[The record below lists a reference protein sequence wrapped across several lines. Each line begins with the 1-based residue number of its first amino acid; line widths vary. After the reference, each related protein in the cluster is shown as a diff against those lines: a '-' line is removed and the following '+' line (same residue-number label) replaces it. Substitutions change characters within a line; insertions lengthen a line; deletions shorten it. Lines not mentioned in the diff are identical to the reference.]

1 MNLSAIRESIQQF
14 NVSSN
19 DLKFKK
25 PIEKLV
31 SNSNISTEYSSINIK
46 NTDTDNEQKSKQKE
60 YRGNQYEL
68 DQFKN
73 KISYM
78 EYKKLNAKNKKQ
90 LTVKNNVDLVET
102 FDELEA
108 KLLDNQFK
116 KKWTKLDIYSK
127 KVKLKEY
134 LEELYKKNELT
145 EDQYE
150 LIYKQL
156 ETLIIEKKLSKKTDI
171 LYNETNGKITEIPYM
186 KKLVY

>member
-14 NVSSN
+14 NCSSN
-19 DLKFKK
+19 DLNFKK
-25 PIEKLV
+25 QIDKLN
-31 SNSNISTEYSSINIK
+31 SYSNISTEYNSINIK
-46 NTDTDNEQKSKQKE
+46 NTDNEQKNKHKE

-90 LTVKNNVDLVET
+90 LIVKNNVDLVET
-102 FDELEA
+102 VDELEA

-134 LEELYKKNELT
+134 LDDLYKKNELT
-145 EDQYE
+145 EVQFE

-171 LYNETNGKITEIPYM
+171 LYNETIGKITEIPHM
-186 KKLVY
+186 KKLIY